1 MTIDQKIAEVSD
13 PHIRQTLLAMRAE
26 IQASDDW
33 ANGIFLMLHQV
44 LPLLLRDHPNVSKV
58 QHLLEAADARY
69 EELLAHPERAE
80 EGEPAGL
87 HEAGK
92 MMYRQMALLGVW
104 PNIDPADAVRQSIAR
119 SRRQH
124 I

>member
-1 MTIDQKIAEVSD
+1 MSD
-13 PHIRQTLLAMRAE
+13 PELRQEIERLRAE
-26 IQASDDW
+26 IDAVDDW

-44 LPLLLRDHPNVSKV
+44 LPLLLRDHPNATKV

-80 EGEPAGL
+80 EGEQAGL

-92 MMYRQMALLGVW
+92 MMYRQLAILGVW
-104 PNIDPADAVRQSIAR
+104 PDVGPADAVHRSLAR
-119 SRRQH
+119 SRRQRD
-124 I
+124 